1 MGSANTLEPNVSS
14 WCQYIGKAWIKTYV
28 KELQKIYVIWF
39 IFGILGKSFLRFL
52 NLSSFPSLHPVLPN
66 IKIIWF
72 WFETMKNDWLWRKV
86 LKTYI
91 TILNVSFDIRRNFF
105 VQLVSVFEKLDSKF
119 KSFFNEQ
126 LKIP

>member
-1 MGSANTLEPNVSS
+1 MTEFEE
-14 WCQYIGKAWIKTYV
+14 K
-28 KELQKIYVIWF
+28 
-39 IFGILGKSFLRFL
+39 FLK
-52 NLSSFPSLHPVLPN
+52 H
-66 IKIIWF
+66 
-72 WFETMKNDWLWRKV
+72 
-86 LKTYI
+86 I